1 MKNLDYIA
9 AKSGQNILVSLKN
22 MDKKELEKLIND
34 VLLVLHG
41 NGIYACILYL
51 YAREKKKTETAA
63 EELAKE
69 LLGSVKESL
78 GIDFENLDE
87 KMKNPESVLSL
98 VNEKICNNTD
108 SLFLVK
114 DLWERTLVYAR
125 YGAKAKVK
133 K

>member
-1 MKNLDYIA
+1 MKNLDYFA
-9 AKSGQNILVSLKN
+9 AKSGQNILVALKS

-34 VLLVLHG
+34 ILLVLHG
-41 NGIYACILYL
+41 NGVYACILYL
-51 YAREKKKTETAA
+51 YAREKKKTETA
-63 EELAKE
+63 EKLAKE
-69 LLGSVKESL
+69 MLGSVRESL
-78 GIDFENLDE
+78 GIDFEDLNE
-87 KMKNPESVLSL
+87 KMNNPEDVLRV
-98 VNEKICNNTD
+98 VNEKICNNTG

>member
-1 MKNLDYIA
+1 MKNLDYFA
-9 AKSGQNILVSLKN
+9 AKSGQNILVALKS

-34 VLLVLHG
+34 ILLVLHG
-41 NGIYACILYL
+41 NGVYACILYL
-51 YAREKKKTETAA
+51 YAREKKKTETA
-63 EELAKE
+63 EKLAKE
-69 LLGSVKESL
+69 MLGSVRESL

-87 KMKNPESVLSL
+87 KMNNPEDVLRV
-98 VNEKICNNTD
+98 VNEKICNNTG

-133 K
+133 N

>member
-9 AKSGQNILVSLKN
+9 AKSGQNILVCLKS

-51 YAREKKKTETAA
+51 YAREKKKTETAKI
-63 EELAKE
+63 LAKE
-69 LLGSVKESL
+69 LLGSVRESL

-87 KMKNPESVLSL
+87 YLKSSEIVLGV
-98 VNEKICNNTD
+98 VNEKICNNTH

>member
-41 NGIYACILYL
+41 NGIYACILYF
-51 YAREKKKTETAA
+51 YAREKKKTETA
-63 EELAKE
+63 EKLAKE

-78 GIDFENLDE
+78 GIDFEDLNE
-87 KMKNPESVLSL
+87 KMKNPEDLL
-98 VNEKICNNTD
+98 RMINEKICNNTD
-108 SLFLVK
+108 SLLLVK

-133 K
+133 N

>member
-1 MKNLDYIA
+1 MKNLDYFA
-9 AKSGQNILVSLKN
+9 AKSGQKILAALES

-34 VLLVLHG
+34 ILLVLHG
-41 NGIYACILYL
+41 NGVYACILYL
-51 YAREKKKTETAA
+51 YAREKKKSETA

-69 LLGSVKESL
+69 LLYSARESL
-78 GIDFENLDE
+78 GIDFQDLDE
-87 KMKNPESVLSL
+87 KVKNPESALSL
-98 VNEKICNNTD
+98 VNEKICNNTG

-133 K
+133 N

>member
-9 AKSGQNILVSLKN
+9 AESGQKILAALES

-34 VLLVLHG
+34 ILLVLHG
-41 NGIYACILYL
+41 NGVYACILYL
-51 YAREKKKTETAA
+51 YAREKKKTETA
-63 EELAKE
+63 EKLAKE
-69 LLGSVKESL
+69 MLGSVRESL
-78 GIDFENLDE
+78 GIDFEDLNE
-87 KMKNPESVLSL
+87 KNPEDVLRV
-98 VNEKICNNTD
+98 VNEKICNNTG

-133 K
+133 N

>member
-9 AKSGQNILVSLKN
+9 AKSGQNVLAALKS

-41 NGIYACILYL
+41 NGVYACILYL
-51 YAREKKKTETAA
+51 YAREKKKSETA

-69 LLGSVKESL
+69 LLCSARESL

>member
-1 MKNLDYIA
+1 MKNLDYFA
-9 AKSGQNILVSLKN
+9 AKSGHNILVSLDT

-34 VLLVLHG
+34 ILLVLHG
-41 NGIYACILYL
+41 NGVYACILYL
-51 YAREKKKTETAA
+51 YAREKKKSETA
-63 EELAKE
+63 EKLAKE
-69 LLGSVKESL
+69 LLGSVRESL
-78 GIDFENLDE
+78 GIDFEDLDE
-87 KMKNPESVLSL
+87 KNPEDVLCV

-133 K
+133 N

>member
-1 MKNLDYIA
+1 MKNLDYFA
-9 AKSGQNILVSLKN
+9 AKSGQHILVSLDS
-22 MDKKELEKLIND
+22 MDKKELEKLVND
-34 VLLVLHG
+34 VLLVLHA

-51 YAREKKKTETAA
+51 YAREKKKNETA
-63 EELAKE
+63 EKLTRE
-69 LLGSVKESL
+69 LLNSAKESL
-78 GIDFENLDE
+78 GIDFEDLDE

-98 VNEKICNNTD
+98 VNEKICKNTN

>member
-1 MKNLDYIA
+1 MNNLDYIA
-9 AKSGQNILVSLKN
+9 AKSGQNILVSLKS

-51 YAREKKKTETAA
+51 YAREKKKTETA
-63 EELAKE
+63 EKLAKE
-69 LLGSVKESL
+69 LLGSVRESL
-78 GIDFENLDE
+78 GIDFEDLDE
-87 KMKNPESVLSL
+87 KNPEDVLRV
-98 VNEKICNNTD
+98 VNEKICNNTG

-133 K
+133 N

>member
-1 MKNLDYIA
+1 MKNLDYFA
-9 AKSGQNILVSLKN
+9 AKSGHNILVSLDT

-34 VLLVLHG
+34 ILLVLHG
-41 NGIYACILYL
+41 NGVYACILYL
-51 YAREKKKTETAA
+51 YAREKKKSETA
-63 EELAKE
+63 EKLAKE
-69 LLGSVKESL
+69 LLGSARESL
-78 GIDFENLDE
+78 EIDFEDLDE
-87 KMKNPESVLSL
+87 KMKKPESVLSL

>member
-9 AKSGQNILVSLKN
+9 ANSGQNILVSLKN

-51 YAREKKKTETAA
+51 YAREKKNIEAA
-63 EELAKE
+63 QRMARE
-69 LLGSVKESL
+69 LLVSAKESL
-78 GIDFENLDE
+78 GIDFEDLNE
-87 KMKNPESVLSL
+87 KMENPEDVLVV
-98 VNEKICNNTD
+98 VNEKLCNNTD

-125 YGAKAKVK
+125 YAAKAKVK